1 MHIIKMN
8 DILVKQV
15 EVFCEKVDDKLSFLA
30 NMSALIN
37 ENMSDINWV
46 GFYLLKDNKLHLG
59 PFQGKVACELIDID
73 KGVCGTSFS
82 TNKLLNVANVHEF
95 KGHIACDNASKS
107 ELVVPLTYL
116 DNRIGVLDIDS
127 PIYNRFTI
135 EDESTM
141 SKVASLIAKALCE

>member
-1 MHIIKMN
+1 MN

-37 ENMSDINWV
+37 ENMSDINWI
-46 GFYLLKDNKLHLG
+46 GFYLLKDNRLHLG

-95 KGHIACDNASKS
+95 EGHIACDNASKS

>member
-1 MHIIKMN
+1 MN

-15 EVFCEKVDDKLSFLA
+15 EEFCEKVDDKLSFLA

-59 PFQGKVACELIDID
+59 PFQGRVACELIDID

-107 ELVVPLTYL
+107 ELVVPLTYS
-116 DNRIGVLDIDS
+116 DSRIGVLDIDS
-127 PIYNRFTI
+127 PIYNRFTK
-135 EDESTM
+135 EDELTI
-141 SKVASLIAKALCE
+141 SKVAELIAKALCE